1 MNYTFSSFTDGLK
14 SSAVRDILKLTQ
26 GNAVISLAGGLPA
39 EEHFPIEAVKEAFE
53 RVFQHGGKSSLQ
65 YGLTE
70 GYTPLREAICQR
82 MAKKGASV
90 KPENMLITTGSQ
102 QAIYLLT
109 RIYMSAGDVVLV
121 ENPTYLAALQIFQ
134 ASGVRVVGVEA
145 DQDGM
150 LLDDLEAKLKRHRP
164 KMVYVTPT
172 FANPTGKVWSLERR
186 KGLLALCKPNNVLIL
201 EDDPYGEIQFDEKA
215 EYPSIFSLDDHPEG
229 SAVMYTSTFSKT
241 VVPALRTGWII
252 GDSRVIA
259 QMAKAKQAV
268 DLHSSTLD
276 QQALHQLL
284 THFDLDAHIRTIR
297 NEYPDGADEIAAP
310 RPAFLGSALERAAGR
325 NVFLGRAA
333 GEHRCQP
340 TAQESGGER
349 RRLRSRHGLLRR
361 EPAPQHAAPE
371 LHAYGQRQHEARLGP
386 FGRSFGRI
394 QAERLRRIG
403 EDRHL

>member
-70 GYTPLREAICQR
+70 GYTPLREAICHR

-150 LLDDLEAKLKRHRP
+150 LLDDLEAKLNLHRP

-297 NEYPDGADEIAAP
+297 NEYRVRMELMKSLLQDP
-310 RPAFLGSALERAAGR
+310 RFSDLHWNEPQGGMFFWVELPESIDANQLLKKAVEKGVAFVPGMDFYAENPRRNTLRLNFTHTDNANMKLGLDRLAEALDVYKQ
-325 NVFLGRAA
+325 NV
-333 GEHRCQP
+333 
-340 TAQESGGER
+340 
-349 RRLRSRHGLLRR
+349 
-361 EPAPQHAAPE
+361 
-371 LHAYGQRQHEARLGP
+371 
-386 FGRSFGRI
+386 
-394 QAERLRRIG
+394 
-403 EDRHL
+403 

>member
-39 EEHFPIEAVKEAFE
+39 EEHFPIEAVKESFE

-70 GYTPLREAICQR
+70 GYTPLREAICHR
-82 MAKKGASV
+82 MAEKGASV

-109 RIYMSAGDVVLV
+109 RIYMSVGDVVLV

-150 LLDDLEAKLKRHRP
+150 LPDDLEAKLKLHRP

-252 GDSRVIA
+252 GDSGVIA

-276 QQALHQLL
+276 QQALYQLL

-297 NEYPDGADEIAAP
+297 NEYRGRMELMKSLLQDP
-310 RPAFLGSALERAAGR
+310 RFSDLHWNEPQGGMFFWVELPESIDATQLLKKAVEKGVAFVPGMDFYAENPRRNTLRLNFTHTDNANMKLGLDRLAEALDAYKQ
-325 NVFLGRAA
+325 NV
-333 GEHRCQP
+333 
-340 TAQESGGER
+340 
-349 RRLRSRHGLLRR
+349 
-361 EPAPQHAAPE
+361 
-371 LHAYGQRQHEARLGP
+371 
-386 FGRSFGRI
+386 
-394 QAERLRRIG
+394 
-403 EDRHL
+403 

>member
-1 MNYTFSSFTDGLK
+1 YTFSSFTDGLK

-39 EEHFPIEAVKEAFE
+39 EEHFPIEAVKESFE

-70 GYTPLREAICQR
+70 GYTPLREAICHR
-82 MAKKGASV
+82 MAEKGASV

-109 RIYMSAGDVVLV
+109 RIYMSVGDVVLV

-150 LLDDLEAKLKRHRP
+150 LPDDLEAKLKLHRP

-252 GDSRVIA
+252 GDSGVIA

-276 QQALHQLL
+276 QQALYQLL

-297 NEYPDGADEIAAP
+297 NEYRGRMELMKSLLQDP
-310 RPAFLGSALERAAGR
+310 RFSDLHWNEPQGGMFFWVELPESIDATQLLKKAVEKGVAFVPGMDFYAENPRRNTLRLNFTHTDNANMKLGLDRLAEALDAYKQ
-325 NVFLGRAA
+325 NV
-333 GEHRCQP
+333 
-340 TAQESGGER
+340 
-349 RRLRSRHGLLRR
+349 
-361 EPAPQHAAPE
+361 
-371 LHAYGQRQHEARLGP
+371 
-386 FGRSFGRI
+386 
-394 QAERLRRIG
+394 
-403 EDRHL
+403 